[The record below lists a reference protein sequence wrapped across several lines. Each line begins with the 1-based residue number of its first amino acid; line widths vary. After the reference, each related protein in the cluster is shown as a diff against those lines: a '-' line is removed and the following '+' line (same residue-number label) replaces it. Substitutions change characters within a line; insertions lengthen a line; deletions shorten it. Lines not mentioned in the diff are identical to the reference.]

1 MNGSKKSFPQVI
13 GGFNVR
19 LVIPVYQRNYDWKL
33 DNCARL
39 FDDLVE
45 MVKNGREEHFFG
57 SIVSQT
63 PHGERV
69 VIDGQQRI
77 TTVFLLLA
85 AIVKQLKD
93 GVITSNSPN
102 CAARIEEGYLVD
114 KWAKDEQKLRL
125 KLIKSDSAA
134 LEAVLEDA
142 CPSDVTVPATALI
155 KESSVTQNYLYFKGR
170 LASMTVGVDQLVE
183 AIERL
188 CVIDITLDPTDDAQL
203 IFESLNST
211 GLDLSEADKIRNFVL
226 MNLDQRHQELYY
238 EKYWNA
244 IEVNTDYEVSDFIR
258 FYLAAV
264 QGKTPAMRKVYQTFR
279 AFACQRYHAGE
290 SEDLRIDTAGLLGD
304 MLTFSSHY
312 HSFIHPDAESG
323 AVGRR
328 LANLRNLDATIAYPY
343 LLNLLEYRR
352 LGKIDDTDVADV
364 LGIVE
369 SYIFR
374 RWVCAAPSNALNK
387 IFETLQGEA
396 EKGVASGGSYVEV
409 VAYLLTHKGG
419 TGRFPG
425 DAEFAEAVRTRD
437 FYRIGNRKF
446 YLYDRL
452 ENGDSKEHIGVIGGL
467 ESGEFSVEH
476 VMPQTPSDA
485 WKSELGEEWQ
495 TIHEQWLHRIANLT
509 LTAYNSDY
517 SNRPFEQ
524 KRDMAKGFRSS
535 GFRMNKWIAEQSE
548 WGVEQLEKRC
558 ERLVKQFLESWPMPK
573 SGYVPQ
579 VTMPDRASLDSD
591 VDFMGRRI
599 SAFTFMGERHVV
611 KQWNTMEQMVV
622 RRVYEQNSAK
632 LHVLVDGMEY
642 PANYFR
648 ADAAPEY
655 SNVADGVFV
664 RTGFNNEAKMN
675 LLRKLF
681 AICGIDESELTF
693 EMPIEEAGES
703 GVAPTSMHAETQ
715 RVKLAYWTKYQEVAA
730 EHPEFL
736 EVFSPHKPSKDHYSV
751 LKLDKGGYHIGLL
764 IDTQQGRT
772 GIEFYVDHNKAI
784 GHFAFDNKA
793 LFEEKLGLK
802 GIPIDAKWGSGVRFY
817 KDGHPIKG
825 NEAAWPAYIE
835 EQLGWALKMKE
846 VLAEI
851 GL

>member
-1 MNGSKKSFPQVI
+1 MNGIKQNLTYLIEGKKTRF
-13 GGFNVR
+13 
-19 LVIPVYQRNYDWKL
+19 VIPVYQRNYDWKT

-45 MVKNGREEHFFG
+45 MVKDGREEHFFG

-69 VIDGQQRI
+69 IIDGQQRI
-77 TTVFLLLA
+77 TTVFLLFA
-85 AIVKQLKD
+85 AIARQFRD
-93 GVITSNSPN
+93 GVISSEDSDL
-102 CAARIEEGYLVD
+102 ADVIEEDYLID
-114 KWAKDEQKLRL
+114 RRHKNEQKLRL
-125 KLIKSDSAA
+125 KLVKSDSAA

-142 CPSDVTVPATALI
+142 CPTDASVPASALV
-155 KESSVTQNYLYFKGR
+155 KDSSVTQNYLYFKSR
-170 LASMTVGVDQLVE
+170 LASMTVSVDQLVD

-226 MNLDQRHQELYY
+226 MNLDQQHQERYY
-238 EKYWNA
+238 EKFWNA

-264 QGKTPAMRKVYQTFR
+264 QGKAPAMRKVYQTFR
-279 AFACQRYHAGE
+279 AFARKRYHTGDGD
-290 SEDLRIDTAGLLGD
+290 DLHIDTAGLLGD
-304 MLTFSSHY
+304 MLTYSTHY
-312 HSFIHPDAESG
+312 QRFIHPDAESG

-328 LANLRNLDATIAYPY
+328 LANLRNLEATVAYPY
-343 LLNLLEYRR
+343 LLSLLEYRR
-352 LGKIDDTDVADV
+352 QDKIDDDDVADA

-369 SYIFR
+369 SYVFR

-425 DAEFAEAVRTRD
+425 NAEFSEAVRTRD

-452 ENGDSKEHIGVIGGL
+452 ENSDSKERIDVIGGL

-476 VMPQTPSDA
+476 VMPQTLSDA
-485 WKSELGEEWQ
+485 WKLELGEDWQ
-495 TIHEQWLHRIANLT
+495 AIHEKWLHRIANLT

-524 KRDMAKGFRSS
+524 KRDMTKGFRSS
-535 GFRMNKWIAEQSE
+535 GFRMTKWIGEQDG
-548 WGVEQLEKRC
+548 WGVEQLEERC
-558 ERLVKQFLESWPMPK
+558 ERLTQQFLELWPMPQ
-573 SGYVPQ
+573 STYVPQ
-579 VTMPDRASLDSD
+579 TVLPDMASLDSD
-591 VDFMGRRI
+591 TSFMGRRI
-599 SAFTFMGERHVV
+599 SAFTFMGEHHVV
-611 KQWNTMEQMVV
+611 KQWNTMMQMVM
-622 RRVYEQNSAK
+622 RRIYERDSAR
-632 LHVLVDGMEY
+632 LHALVEGTEY

-655 SNVADGVFV
+655 SKVADDVFV
-664 RTGFNNEAKMN
+664 WTGCNNEAKTN
-675 LLRKLF
+675 LLRRVF

-693 EMPIEEAGES
+693 EMPLEEAGEGDAS
-703 GVAPTSMHAETQ
+703 GLSDTDRA
-715 RVKLAYWTKYQEVAA
+715 KLAYWTAYQRIAA

-736 EVFSPHKPSKDHYSV
+736 AEFSPHKPARDHWSNLALGSSK
-751 LKLDKGGYHIGLL
+751 YHIALL
-764 IDTQQGRT
+764 IDTARERT
-772 GIEFYVDHNKAI
+772 GVEFYVNDDKLIGRHAIENKQ
-784 GHFAFDNKA
+784 
-793 LFEEKLGLK
+793 LFEDALGLAA
-802 GIPIDAKWGSGVRFY
+802 IPFDAKKSSGVRFY
-817 KDGHPIKG
+817 KEGHPIKG

-835 EQLGWALKMKE
+835 EQLGWALKMKK